1 MAALRTARFL
11 FHGGRVE
18 HPVTDEFPHPL
29 RQRARGAK
37 ESGFGTS
44 AVFWNCSDFSLFFVA
59 LAPAEGTQMH
69 QSYDLRQLPP
79 ARGLFFRRMD
89 GVDGTHAQTGHT

>member
-44 AVFWNCSDFSLFFVA
+44 AVFWNCSDFSVFLMA
-59 LAPAEGTQMH
+59 LAPAEGKQLN
-69 QSYDLRQLPP
+69 QGFDLRQL
-79 ARGLFFRRMD
+79 AS
-89 GVDGTHAQTGHT
+89 A